1 MIPALAGRQVSEMER
16 QILALPVRMGGM
28 GIDNPVTTADHEFE
42 ASTLITNSLTS
53 VIYRQESNFDNYD
66 KSQVERVIKNVKQT
80 KERRLKV
87 EANNVMDSGTP
98 EMKRILELA
107 QEKGAG
113 AWLTTTPIQ
122 SLGFTLNKQQFCD
135 SICLRYGW
143 KVPHTPNYCT
153 CGGENSVDH
162 ALRCKRGGYTIMRHN
177 KIRDLEAELMREVC
191 NDVRVEPELL
201 PLNNEEIVNGNVA
214 QKARLD
220 LSGNGIWG
228 PQERTFLDIRVMHPN
243 APSYKDKDISQ
254 VYRQHEKEKKRTYNE
269 RVIQVE
275 KGSFTPIVMSTF
287 GGMGV
292 EAERFHK
299 RIAQLI
305 AQKRKEDYS
314 SVVNYIRTRLRFCLL
329 KSVLISLRGV
339 RGKST
344 AEKISPISSLSF
356 NLIDFEE

>member
-1 MIPALAGRQVSEMER
+1 MHQV
-16 QILALPVRMGGM
+16 I
-28 GIDNPVTTADHEFE
+28 
-42 ASTLITNSLTS
+42 
-53 VIYRQESNFDNYD
+53 
-66 KSQVERVIKNVKQT
+66 
-80 KERRLKV
+80 
-87 EANNVMDSGTP
+87 
-98 EMKRILELA
+98 
-107 QEKGAG
+107 
-113 AWLTTTPIQ
+113 
-122 SLGFTLNKQQFCD
+122 
-135 SICLRYGW
+135 
-143 KVPHTPNYCT
+143 
-153 CGGENSVDH
+153 
-162 ALRCKRGGYTIMRHN
+162 
-177 KIRDLEAELMREVC
+177 
-191 NDVRVEPELL
+191 
-201 PLNNEEIVNGNVA
+201 
-214 QKARLD
+214 
-220 LSGNGIWG
+220 
-228 PQERTFLDIRVMHPN
+228 
-243 APSYKDKDISQ
+243 KDKDISQ

-356 NLIDFEE
+356 NLIDFDE